1 MIMADPHRD
10 RRPMLVGTRS
20 TIWTGVAMLLVGILA
35 VLPMTN
41 AVTTWDFTYTISPG
55 DNFLDGK
62 LKGFDFYAEVLAIGE
77 GTGIVHGNM
86 GADNPGGPP
95 PTGITPLGKFL
106 TIEYVLDGL
115 TITGMTIRIYYTDQE
130 VAAVGIDPQTLQ
142 IYLWSGGSWG
152 SLPTT
157 TGSDQYGKYLQIVIA
172 VPTSEYGPMGQGRS
186 GGPVGGVVVPVNK
199 LALVSPW
206 VAVVGLVACIGTIVV
221 VAKKRHQ

>member
-1 MIMADPHRD
+1 
-10 RRPMLVGTRS
+10 MLVGTRS

-142 IYLWSGGSWG
+142 IY
-152 SLPTT
+152 
-157 TGSDQYGKYLQIVIA
+157 
-172 VPTSEYGPMGQGRS
+172 
-186 GGPVGGVVVPVNK
+186 
-199 LALVSPW
+199 
-206 VAVVGLVACIGTIVV
+206 
-221 VAKKRHQ
+221 